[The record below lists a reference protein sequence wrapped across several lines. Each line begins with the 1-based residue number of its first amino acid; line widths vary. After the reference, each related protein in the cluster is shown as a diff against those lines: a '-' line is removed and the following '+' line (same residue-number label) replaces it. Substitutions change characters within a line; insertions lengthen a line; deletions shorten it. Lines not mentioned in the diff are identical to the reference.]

1 MKGKIKSHS
10 DIIIDEGSSS
20 HNEYILAWHLEE
32 EEARM
37 PHSLVTVHHTTTK
50 KINKAVYNVYGWT
63 MEFSISKKLVG
74 NSTY

>member
-32 EEARM
+32 ARM

-50 KINKAVYNVYGWT
+50 KIDKA
-63 MEFSISKKLVG
+63 E
-74 NSTY
+74 